1 MAVVPMQ
8 KITICALKKNRKAI
22 LEYLQLQGCVQID
35 RSLEETET
43 FTKNDTAS
51 AHMRYKSKVA
61 NTDRALEILQKYV
74 PEKVGLLASLEGRKE
89 ADEDE
94 TAKIIAKRHWYNT
107 MVNGIIEDAAKID
120 ACDIEIARCRR
131 NIEGL
136 DPWLDLDIPINTEE
150 TGSSKV
156 FIGTLPPNLKEKDI
170 RSAVEKD
177 APELADR
184 YELRIVSSGKDQTCI
199 AAVCHKN
206 DADLL
211 YGRLRAN
218 GYTKISFF
226 SHRTPEGKVK
236 KYTRKIKTTEKEREE
251 IVSKLGRYA
260 AYRDTFRILSDYY
273 RVRSDKYELL
283 GTLLQ
288 SKKTFIITGACPKAV
303 TGKLE
308 QKLTSDYKCFFEKED
323 YAKDEEMPVL
333 LDNPRA
339 LASGE
344 SILSSYGLPSRAD
357 VDPTDIMTI
366 CYIVLFGIM
375 LSDAAYGLLMF
386 LVCFVLIKKFPDMGK
401 NLQKS
406 LRLFMY
412 CGLST
417 VFWGVMFGGYFGDVI
432 DVVSKTFFDKEL
444 TIPAVWFVPLNEP
457 MKMLVVAL
465 AIGLVHL
472 FLGLGIKGI
481 KLLKQKDILGFLGE
495 VMGWYM
501 FLAGLL
507 LMLAPTPIFASITN
521 INITFGP
528 AVKYVSY
535 ALAGVGAVLIVTLS
549 ERSNK
554 NPVLNFVMGLY
565 GLYGVTGWL
574 SDLLS
579 YSRLLAL
586 GLATGVIAQVINQMG
601 AMGGKSI
608 GGAILFIVVFVLGH
622 MVNMAINILGAYVHT
637 CRLQYVEFFGKFYDG
652 TGKAFTPFAGK
663 TKYVNFTENK
673 KPDNKEELVS

>member
-1 MAVVPMQ
+1 
-8 KITICALKKNRKAI
+8 
-22 LEYLQLQGCVQID
+22 
-35 RSLEETET
+35 
-43 FTKNDTAS
+43 
-51 AHMRYKSKVA
+51 
-61 NTDRALEILQKYV
+61 
-74 PEKVGLLASLEGRKE
+74 
-89 ADEDE
+89 
-94 TAKIIAKRHWYNT
+94 
-107 MVNGIIEDAAKID
+107 
-120 ACDIEIARCRR
+120 
-131 NIEGL
+131 
-136 DPWLDLDIPINTEE
+136 
-150 TGSSKV
+150 
-156 FIGTLPPNLKEKDI
+156 
-170 RSAVEKD
+170 
-177 APELADR
+177 
-184 YELRIVSSGKDQTCI
+184 
-199 AAVCHKN
+199 
-206 DADLL
+206 
-211 YGRLRAN
+211 
-218 GYTKISFF
+218 
-226 SHRTPEGKVK
+226 
-236 KYTRKIKTTEKEREE
+236 
-251 IVSKLGRYA
+251 
-260 AYRDTFRILSDYY
+260 
-273 RVRSDKYELL
+273 
-283 GTLLQ
+283 
-288 SKKTFIITGACPKAV
+288 
-303 TGKLE
+303 
-308 QKLTSDYKCFFEKED
+308 
-323 YAKDEEMPVL
+323 MPVL
-333 LDNPRA
+333 LDNPKA

-357 VDPTDIMTI
+357 IDPTDIMTI

-481 KLLKQKDILGFLGE
+481 KLLKQKDVLGFLGE
-495 VMGWYM
+495 VVGWYM
-501 FLAGLL
+501 LLTGLL

-521 INITFGP
+521 ISVTF
-528 AVKYVSY
+528 ADSVKYISY
-535 ALAGVGAVLIVTLS
+535 VLAGVGALLIVLLS
-549 ERSNK
+549 ERANK
-554 NPVLNFVMGLY
+554 NPVLNIVMGLY
-565 GLYGVTGWL
+565 DLYGVTGWL

-601 AMGGKSI
+601 AMGGKSV
-608 GGAILFIVVFVLGH
+608 GGAILFIVVFVFGH
-622 MVNMAINILGAYVHT
+622 LVNMAINILGAYVHT

-663 TKYVNFTENK
+663 TKYVDFKENK